1 MTRNQRAAA
10 LSLRHLRQML
20 ALEACSFLD
29 REPDVRSFIIVD
41 PNFELNIK
49 KVKYEDLCKHL
60 YTKCHSP

>member
-1 MTRNQRAAA
+1 
-10 LSLRHLRQML
+10 ML